1 MPAPYSAVSVLD
13 LTVSDLYQQ
22 GYSIAKPWSDSIV
35 TTIPSKGAEQL
46 IGWLDKIPSMRK
58 WTGNRVMNH
67 AVIRTFSVYNDKYE
81 DGVGMDRSNVE
92 DNQLGLYAQA
102 LKMLGDHAAKWK
114 DRLNGLKIKENPVG
128 FDGVPFFSASHAVDL
143 DNPTAGVYSNVI
155 TSAATFASAY
165 NQAVALGS
173 DFIGADGESMGFT
186 ITHVVTDGEHA
197 VPLNVFLNMAFVPNA
212 AGTATQSNPFV
223 GIAQGVTAN
232 ELNLTSAEKTALG
245 AGKYYVY
252 FLDLSKGI
260 SPFVFSERDVPELQ
274 TLGNQGA
281 YDTTTDLY
289 KYGYRAR
296 GAATVSLPFLAVRA
310 TVDAQAF

>member
-1 MPAPYSAVSVLD
+1 MSNYTPVSVLD

-22 GYSIAKPWSDSIV
+22 GYSVAVPWSDGIF
-35 TTIPSKGAEQL
+35 TTLPSKGAETL

-58 WTGNRVMNH
+58 WVGNRVMNH
-67 AVIRTFSVYNDKYE
+67 ANIRTYSVFNEKWE
-81 DGVGMDRSNVE
+81 NSVGMDRSAVE

-114 DRLNGLKIKENPVG
+114 DRLGALKIKENPVG
-128 FDGVPFFSASHAVDL
+128 FDGVPFFSGSHPVDL
-143 DNPTAGVYSNVI
+143 DNPTVATYSNVVS
-155 TSAATFASAY
+155 TATTLADAY
-165 NQAVALGS
+165 NQAIALGS
-173 DFIGADGESMGFT
+173 NFQGADGESMGFS
-186 ITHVVTDGEHA
+186 ITHVLTDGEHV
-197 VPLNVFLNMAFVPNA
+197 VPVNMFLNQAFVPNA

-232 ELNLTSAEKTALG
+232 ELNLTAAEKTALG

-274 TLGNQGA
+274 TLGTQGA
-281 YDTTTDLY
+281 YDPATDLY

-296 GAATVSLPFLAVRA
+296 GAAVVSLPFLAIRA
-310 TVDAQAF
+310 TVNAPTF